1 VAKRMRSGTGV
12 FVLPS
17 RLQKAMSAAMSPHG
31 DGALAWT
38 PSVANRAC
46 AAARW
51 TILKSEASGVGG
63 VESKGEEGCCLPSKN
78 WMRPDWERARPHL
91 ASLPQVNGE
100 VVVYRTDML

>member
-17 RLQKAMSAAMSPHG
+17 RLQKAMSAALSPHG

-51 TILKSEASGVGG
+51 IISKSEASGVGG
-63 VESKGEEGCCLPSKN
+63 VESKGEEGCCLPSN
-78 WMRPDWERARPHL
+78 ILDEARLGKSPSTSCFTSSGL
-91 ASLPQVNGE
+91 
-100 VVVYRTDML
+100 